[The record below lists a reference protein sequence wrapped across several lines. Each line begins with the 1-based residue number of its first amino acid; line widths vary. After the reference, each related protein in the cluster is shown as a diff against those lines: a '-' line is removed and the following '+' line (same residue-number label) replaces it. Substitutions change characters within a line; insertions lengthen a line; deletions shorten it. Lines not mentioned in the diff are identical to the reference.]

1 MDKTMKKAIEH
12 IKKSI
17 NVLDLEMALHTANKQ
32 KEPLSYIDEELAD
45 DIYDALEEY
54 GDDNDLPEGWW
65 MEYGE
70 IEDIAELIIE
80 Q

>member
-1 MDKTMKKAIEH
+1 MDKTMNKAIEH

-17 NVLDLEMALHTANKQ
+17 NVLDLEMALHTASKQ
-32 KEPLSYIDEELAD
+32 NESLSYINDELAD

-70 IEDIAELIIE
+70 IDDIAELIIE